1 MSRRSRLLRLRVAAL
16 VGAVLSLSPASA
28 QVLLKPNGQ
37 MAAPLLTRAVAAD
50 VTVDGQFATTRLQ
63 LTFQNESPDRIE
75 ADFIYTLPPD
85 TVVTY
90 FAYWYEKE
98 KVVARIVE
106 KERAAAIYQH
116 ITTRMRDP
124 ALVELIGKNKF
135 RARIFPV
142 MPNSDL
148 KVEMTLV
155 QALPSDET
163 GVTYEFPFPMENGAA
178 LDSARVRVRMK
189 RDAAI
194 EKVTTNYGLPVVEE
208 SEGYR
213 LELSGTNFRPS
224 KSLRVHLDRRP
235 QPLHAALHAARSGG
249 RDGFFALALTP
260 AQSLTAPTVSIE
272 GVPTYDRVPSAL
284 PAVAAH
290 RALLLCG
297 RYRGGGRAT
306 VILTGRTPQ
315 GPVTYR
321 QPVWFSTA
329 SEPNHMATKLWAAR
343 KIDQYGKLAANR
355 RSVIALSQR
364 FTLPSP
370 FTSWLAVPRAEIER
384 YREEKID
391 AELAVIASH
400 LACEI
405 IEGRRSGPAARQLRA
420 RLKRE
425 CRAVRRDPREVLS
438 SHLYSRLYDLSRK
451 LMEEKYG
458 AKPDQARMRSL
469 RRQVSALE
477 RETGSSAE
485 QDLYWVKWW
494 LVEPKIDAVR
504 AELLAERR
512 KAQPDPAKVRRLE
525 QRFTALN
532 RQIHPRRYAL
542 ARTARLA
549 LRTDAE
555 KLDQL
560 LSAAPTQADAARLAA
575 LQQRRAEMRKREGE
589 LRARMGDPLIR
600 IDAPA
605 DAEQVVALMPGGEIK
620 RLQFNPQSRQW
631 EARFDI
637 PTYASEGQYEITV
650 VIVHRD
656 GRRQLLTL
664 RYHLDVTPPAGRGSA
679 AIVPGADPTLR
690 LELVASEDTAR
701 VMALLPWGEQ
711 VALRPAGR
719 PRHFFGSVPVPP
731 AHRGRA
737 DRITFI
743 LTDRAHNR
751 TMVTVDMEDR

>member
-1 MSRRSRLLRLRVAAL
+1 MSRSSGFPLLVALLAGVALSRSAAS
-16 VGAVLSLSPASA
+16 G

-37 MAAPLLTRAVAAD
+37 MATPLITRAVAAD
-50 VTVDGQFATTRLQ
+50 VSLEGQFATTQLK

-75 ADFIYTLPPD
+75 ADFIYTLPPE

-90 FAYWYEKE
+90 FAYWYENE
-98 KVVARIVE
+98 KVIARIVE

-148 KVEMTLV
+148 KVEITLV

-163 GVTYEFPFPMENGAA
+163 GVTYEFPFPTEKGPA
-178 LDSARVRVRMK
+178 LDAARVAVRVK
-189 RDAAI
+189 RDAAM

-208 SEGYR
+208 SDGYR
-213 LELSGTNFRPS
+213 LELSGTNFRPP
-224 KSLRVHLDRRP
+224 KNLRVHLARRP
-235 QPLHAALHAARSGG
+235 QPLHAALHSARSGG

-260 AQSLTAPTVSIE
+260 GQSLTSPTVRIE
-272 GVPTYDRVPSAL
+272 GVQTYDRAPSVL
-284 PAVAAH
+284 PVVSAH
-290 RALLLCG
+290 RAVVLCG

-306 VILTGRTPQ
+306 VTLAGRTPQ
-315 GPVTYR
+315 GPVTY
-321 QPVWFSTA
+321 QQSVWFSTA
-329 SEPNHMATKLWAAR
+329 SEPNHLATKLWAAR
-343 KIDQYGKLAANR
+343 KIDQLGKLAANR
-355 RSVIALSQR
+355 EAVVALSQR

-370 FTSWLAVPRAEIER
+370 FTSWLAVPRAEMAR
-384 YREEKID
+384 YREEKTD
-391 AELAVIASH
+391 AELAVIASR
-400 LACEI
+400 LAREI
-405 IEGRRSGPAARQLRA
+405 IEGRRTGRTARQLRA
-420 RLKRE
+420 RLKRD
-425 CRAVRRDPREVLS
+425 CRAARRDPREVLS
-438 SHLYSRLYDLSRK
+438 THLYGRMYDLTRE
-451 LMEEKYG
+451 LIEERYG
-458 AKPDQARMRSL
+458 AKPDQARL
-469 RRQVSALE
+469 RTLRQRVSALE

-485 QDLYWVKWW
+485 QDLYWVKVH
-494 LVEPKIDAVR
+494 LVWPKIDAVR

-512 KAQPDPAKVRRLE
+512 KEHPDPEKIRRLE

-532 RQIHPRRYAL
+532 RQIYPRPYAV
-542 ARTARLA
+542 ARTERLA

-560 LSAAPTQADAARLAA
+560 LSATPTQADATRLEA
-575 LQQRRAEMRKREGE
+575 LQRRRGEMRKREAE

-605 DAEQVVALMPGGEIK
+605 DAEQVVALLPGGEIK
-620 RLQFNPQSRQW
+620 RLQFNPASRQW

-650 VIVHRD
+650 VILHRD

-664 RYHLDVTPPAGRGSA
+664 RYHVDVTAPMGHGSV
-679 AIVPGADPTLR
+679 AIVPGAEPTLR
-690 LELVASEDTAR
+690 LELEASEDTAR
-701 VMALLPWGEQ
+701 VAVLLPWGEQ
-711 VALRPAGR
+711 MALRSASR
-719 PRHFFGSVPVPP
+719 PRHFFALVPVPL
-731 AHRGRA
+731 AHRGQAGRV
-737 DRITFI
+737 TFV

-751 TMVTVDMEDR
+751 TSVTVDMAHR